1 MKRRILLCVSV
12 LLCVL
17 SVFFAVPTR
26 TFAATPAASADGT
39 SRAAVGYPSV
49 RWNVAGVMRY
59 DGYLVQG
66 TSLIPLRDFLTAAG
80 LSPRITYSAGT
91 RTATVKVDSLGLS
104 LQATDGNSVVYCNGR
119 VFYSQVP
126 PKILSD
132 GRMYLP
138 ARLLAKSL
146 GMTLRWDGNTR
157 TVYYDGTPARI
168 PTAEEYYNSDDLYWL
183 SRIISAESR
192 GEPLLGQIAVGC
204 VVLNRVRSPLYPNT
218 IWGVIFDRKY
228 GIQFS
233 PVANGTIYNTPY
245 SVSVIAAKIC
255 LEGTSVSA
263 DILFF
268 LEPSKSTSH
277 WICCSRPYVFT
288 IGKHEFYA

>member
-17 SVFFAVPTR
+17 SVFFAAPTR
-26 TFAATPAASADGT
+26 AFAAGASRT
-39 SRAAVGYPSV
+39 VTEYPSV
-49 RWNVAGVMRY
+49 RWNVAGVMRD

-80 LSPRITYSAGT
+80 LSPSITYSAGT
-91 RTATVKVDSLGLS
+91 RSATVTVDSLGLS

-126 PKILSD
+126 TKILSD

-138 ARLLAKSL
+138 ARLLAKAL
-146 GMTLRWDGNTR
+146 GMTLRWDGATR
-157 TVYYDGTPARI
+157 TVYYDGTPSPI
-168 PTAEEYYNSDDLYWL
+168 PTAEEYYSPDELYWL

-204 VVLNRVRSPLYPNT
+204 VVLNRVRSPEYPNT

-228 GIQFS
+228 GVQFS
-233 PVANGTIYNTPY
+233 PVANGTIYATPY

-255 LEGTSVSA
+255 LEGTTVSA

-268 LEPSKSTSH
+268 LEPSKSSSH
-277 WICCSRPYVFT
+277 WITATRTYVFT